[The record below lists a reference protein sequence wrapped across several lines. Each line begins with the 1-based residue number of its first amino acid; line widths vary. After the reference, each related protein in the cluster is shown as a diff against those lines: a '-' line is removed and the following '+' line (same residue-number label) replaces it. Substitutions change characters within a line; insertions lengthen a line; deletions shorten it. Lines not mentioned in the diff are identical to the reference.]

1 MLNLQA
7 KLDEEQASHV
17 ADSVEKEQFIN
28 HVIHEAALASNN
40 YREKSFDLTE
50 ANRQCGA
57 AMKALGAASG
67 LQAMLAAQMLS
78 IHQLQQKSMAYA
90 NAASDMRL
98 IQYYTSA
105 SIKLSSCFAQQA
117 NILAKLQGG
126 GGQKIIV
133 ERVDV
138 HDGGQAI
145 VGNVQGG

>member
-7 KLDEEQASHV
+7 RLDEEQSSNI
-17 ADSVEKEQFIN
+17 ADSAEKEQFIN
-28 HVIHEAALASNN
+28 DVIHEAALASNN
-40 YREKSFDLTE
+40 YREKSFDLPG
-50 ANRQCGA
+50 AKRQCSA
-57 AMKALGAASG
+57 AMKALGVSSG

-78 IHQLQQKSMAYA
+78 MHQLQQKSMAYA

-98 IQYYTSA
+98 IQYYTST
-105 SIKLSSCFAQQA
+105 SIKLSSCFVQQA
-117 NILAKLQGG
+117 NILAKLQGV

-145 VGNVQGG
+145 VGNVHGG